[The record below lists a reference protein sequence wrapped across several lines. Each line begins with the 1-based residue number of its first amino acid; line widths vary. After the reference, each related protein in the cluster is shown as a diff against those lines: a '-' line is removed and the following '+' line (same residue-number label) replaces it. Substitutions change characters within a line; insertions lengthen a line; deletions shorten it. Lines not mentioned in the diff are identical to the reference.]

1 MHIVRLSSPGLVRKN
16 AVRSAWFSCR
26 PFMSSPVHAQN
37 PAVLLVLGLPQA
49 GSGTVVRI
57 LERCGAPDH
66 AARLAQAQQKLLEDL
81 GSSWDSPLEL
91 PDRCLQSSQA
101 VAFEQ
106 AVLEALQTDTGSS
119 LSQACLPGL
128 ERLLPIWQRAL
139 AAQGIQPSYVLVLR
153 HPLEVAEQ
161 FRHANGWS
169 RDHGLLVWLQSALA
183 MERHSRSE
191 NRVVLDLEQV
201 RWDADGALNRLE
213 GRLQLALPE
222 RHHRSLLE
230 LETSAEF
237 APSSSGLPSQGDAD
251 TSPLL
256 QMALRLHGW
265 LLAEAQQTE
274 REAHLP
280 DAIRQQLQMAET
292 LMGRTLSEVAARSD
306 SLNEQVVA
314 LRSRRLVRLSEWLR
328 RSNSARV
335 A

>member
-1 MHIVRLSSPGLVRKN
+1 M
-16 AVRSAWFSCR
+16 
-26 PFMSSPVHAQN
+26 
-37 PAVLLVLGLPQA
+37 LLVLGLPQA
-49 GSGTVVRI
+49 GSGTVARI
-57 LERCGAPDH
+57 LERCGAPEH
-66 AARLAQAQQKLLEDL
+66 AARLAHQQQQLLEDL

-101 VAFEQ
+101 LAFEQ
-106 AVLEALQTDTGSS
+106 AVGEALEVDLDLR

-128 ERLLPIWQRAL
+128 ERVLPIWQRAL
-139 AAQGIQPSYVLVLR
+139 SAHGVQPCYVLVLR

-161 FRHANGWS
+161 LRHANDWS
-169 RDHGLLVWLQSALA
+169 KDHGLLVWLQSALA
-183 MERHSRSE
+183 MERHSRGQ

-213 GRLQLALPE
+213 GRLKLALPE

-230 LETSAEF
+230 LEAGEEL
-237 APSSSGLPSQGDAD
+237 APSAVGLPSQADAD

-292 LMGRTLSEVAARSD
+292 LMGRTLSEVVARSHNL
-306 SLNEQVVA
+306 SQQVVA
-314 LRSRRLVRLSEWLR
+314 LRRRRLVRLSDWFR
-328 RSNSARV
+328 RTNYERV